1 MKQLLY
7 FLFIASFLGCSSPQN
22 SLDNTFYC
30 FSNAGNLPNSPEG
43 LEAKAQFFRQLGFDG
58 WGGHYGEGDYMA
70 RRAAL
75 DHAGLLLPEI
85 YWNLDIDPTGK
96 ASYKEG
102 LKEAIMDSKDRDL
115 IVTFIVRAEA
125 FQENHDEGDPLV
137 VKAIQEVADFAA
149 PYGVKV
155 AVYPHVNV
163 YCETS
168 EHSVRL
174 AKMADRDNV
183 GAIFNLCH
191 LLKKEGEKGWAQK
204 LTDALPHLYMISICG
219 ADSGNTI
226 EMGWDRLIQPLGE
239 GSFDVYQL
247 VRLARDQGYEGP
259 FGLQTY
265 NIKQDAEVALT
276 TSITTWGEYQ
286 KKYGEER

>member
-1 MKQLLY
+1 MAGEATMGKETIWPVVLPWIMQGY
-7 FLFIASFLGCSSPQN
+7 
-22 SLDNTFYC
+22 YC
-30 FSNAGNLPNSPEG
+30 PKYTGT
-43 LEAKAQFFRQLGFDG
+43 
-58 WGGHYGEGDYMA
+58 W
-70 RRAAL
+70 AL
-75 DHAGLLLPEI
+75 TS
-85 YWNLDIDPTGK
+85 TGK

-115 IVTFIVRAEA
+115 IVTFIVQAEA
-125 FQENHDEGDPLV
+125 FQENQAEGDPLV
-137 VKAIQEVADFAA
+137 VKAIQELADFAA

-174 AKMADRDNV
+174 ANLADRDNV

-191 LLKKEGEKGWAQK
+191 LLKKEGEKGWEQK

-219 ADSGNTI
+219 ADSGNTR

-276 TSITTWGEYQ
+276 TSITTWREYQ